1 MLLRHPNVRDMT
13 AIALP
18 AVTPACDTDDLGVAA
33 WTEAQ
38 FDDLRFAA
46 GIAIC
51 ADEEVDDHE

>member
-1 MLLRHPNVRDMT
+1 MT
-13 AIALP
+13 AIALT
-18 AVTPACDTDDLGVAA
+18 AVTPTFDADALGVTE
-33 WTEAQ
+33 WIEAQ